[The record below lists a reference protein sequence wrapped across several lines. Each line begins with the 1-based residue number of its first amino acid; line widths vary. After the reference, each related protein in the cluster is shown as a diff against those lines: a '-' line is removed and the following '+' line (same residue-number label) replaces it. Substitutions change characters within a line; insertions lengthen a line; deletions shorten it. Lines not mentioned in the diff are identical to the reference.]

1 MVTWYQCVISLL
13 DSELGKDTSYQVWT
27 KSTHIYA
34 TISNLYTST
43 MSTRCCLECGKGIKS
58 LSGLSRH
65 MYRCPV
71 VIGKKTSVVKNI
83 PAKSS
88 PYSSKSDSNEQT
100 DSDWIG
106 LDKVTERTDGIDDSE
121 WIDLDEETMPSP
133 KSIHR
138 IQSRLSTTSSIRVDL
153 YEEVT
158 GKKAGQIFEDSD
170 VFSRDGRSDGR
181 SDGSSD
187 GRSSGRSGGRSKS
200 PRRLPKHSSRYHPF
214 QSETDF
220 ALAQWFL
227 SAKCTK
233 GDIERFYGDP
243 RLGPIHQ
250 LLSFSSHNELMSK
263 IHNIPHGIP
272 DDIWNIS
279 EIEVKQEIIGLAP
292 STYQI
297 RYRDIV
303 KVLRF
308 LIGHEP
314 FKHHLSYAP
323 VRQFSGAGIDN
334 RIYDEMH
341 TANWWWRT
349 QEEIPDGGTIIP
361 ILLASDKTM
370 LSLHHGDQSVW
381 PIYITIGNLDQ
392 KTRRNQTVPRSIL
405 LEFLPITSEIAD
417 ESKAHVYHAAMELI
431 LKRK

>member
-1 MVTWYQCVISLL
+1 
-13 DSELGKDTSYQVWT
+13 
-27 KSTHIYA
+27 
-34 TISNLYTST
+34 
-43 MSTRCCLECGKGIKS
+43 
-58 LSGLSRH
+58 

-71 VIGKKTSVVKNI
+71 VTGKKTSVVRNI
-83 PAKSS
+83 LAKTSQ
-88 PYSSKSDSNEQT
+88 YSSKSDSNEQT

-106 LDKVTERTDGIDDSE
+106 LDKVTAQRDGIDDRG
-121 WIDLDEETMPSP
+121 WIDLNEETIPSP
-133 KSIHR
+133 KPIHR
-138 IQSRLSTTSSIRVDL
+138 IQSRLSTTASIRVDL

-170 VFSRDGRSDGR
+170 SDVFSHD
-181 SDGSSD
+181 
-187 GRSSGRSGGRSKS
+187 GRSGGRSSSRSKL
-200 PRRLPKHSSRYHPF
+200 PRRSPEHSSRYHPF

-263 IHNIPHGIP
+263 IHNIPYGIP
-272 DDIWNIS
+272 DDIWKIS
-279 EIEVKQEIIGLAP
+279 EIEVEQETIGLAP

-381 PIYITIGNLDQ
+381 PIYITIGNLDR
-392 KTRRNQTVPRSIL
+392 KTRRNQTVPGSIL
-405 LEFLPITSEIAD
+405 LGFLPITSKTAD